1 MGTGRADLGFRMNPL
16 FAGLAGSGLVFFLVG
31 LGYRQPLISRWDA
44 AVFEAVQGHTQHPA
58 VIAIFRAIWL
68 AGTTPFLILML
79 AGLFFRS
86 QPAGLLASV
95 IYLWAALIER
105 VVKVTLK
112 RPRPFQALPE
122 TVVRQPRL
130 PIDASF
136 PSGDCLRAWFLAI
149 ALPLIL
155 RGPWQYT
162 AAALLIA
169 CLVAAGRLV
178 MGVHY
183 PSDVLAGTG
192 LGILFAGTFL
202 LISGVIS

>member
-1 MGTGRADLGFRMNPL
+1 MNAI
-16 FAGLAGSGLVFFLVG
+16 FAGLAFSGLVFFLVG
-31 LGYRQPLISRWDA
+31 LGYRRPMIFQWDVA
-44 AVFEAVQGHTQHPA
+44 LFKAIQSHTRHLA
-58 VIAIFRAIWL
+58 VIAIFRVLWL

-86 QPAGLLASV
+86 QPAALLASV
-95 IYLWAALIER
+95 IYLWAALVER
-105 VVKVTLK
+105 VIKVTLK
-112 RPRPFQALPE
+112 RPRPFEAFPE
-122 TVVRQPRL
+122 TLVHQPRL

-149 ALPLIL
+149 ALPVLL
-155 RGPWQYT
+155 HVPWPYA

-169 CLVAAGRLV
+169 CLVAAGRMV

-192 LGILFAGTFL
+192 LGILFAGVCLF
-202 LISGVIS
+202 ISGWIY

>member
-1 MGTGRADLGFRMNPL
+1 MNAL
-16 FAGLAGSGLVFFLVG
+16 YAAFAFTGLVLFLAG
-31 LGYRQPLISRWDA
+31 LGYRLPMISQWDTL
-44 AVFEAVQGHTQHPA
+44 VFKIIQAHTQQRV

-86 QPAGLLASV
+86 QPATLLASV
-95 IYLWAALIER
+95 VYLWAALIER

-112 RPRPFQALPE
+112 RRRPYEVLPE

-136 PSGDCLRAWFLAI
+136 PSGDCLRVWYLAI
-149 ALPLIL
+149 ALPVLL
-155 RGPWQYT
+155 RSPWPYA

-183 PSDVLAGTG
+183 PSDVLAGIG
-192 LGILFAGTFL
+192 LGMLFAGTCLF
-202 LISGVIS
+202 ISTWIY

>member
-1 MGTGRADLGFRMNPL
+1 MNPF
-16 FAGLAGSGLVFFLVG
+16 FAGLAGSGLVLFLVG
-31 LGYRQPLISRWDA
+31 LGYRQPLISRWDTA
-44 AVFEAVQGHTQHPA
+44 LFETVQARTQHPW

-68 AGTTPFLILML
+68 VGTTPFLILML
-79 AGLFFRS
+79 AVLFFRS
-86 QPAGLLASV
+86 QPAALLASV
-95 IYLWAALIER
+95 VYLWAALIER

-112 RPRPFQALPE
+112 RPRPFQAYPE
-122 TVVRQPRL
+122 TIVRQPRL

-155 RGPWQYT
+155 RGPWPY
-162 AAALLIA
+162 AVAALLIA
-169 CLVAAGRLV
+169 CLVAVGRLV

-192 LGILFAGTFL
+192 LGILSAATFL
-202 LISGVIS
+202 LISRLIS

>member
-1 MGTGRADLGFRMNPL
+1 MNTLFVALAFTGLVL
-16 FAGLAGSGLVFFLVG
+16 FLAGI
-31 LGYRQPLISRWDA
+31 GYHLPVISQWDA
-44 AVFEAVQGHTQHPA
+44 SLFKTIQAHTQQRI

-79 AGLFFRS
+79 AGLFFRN
-86 QPAGLLASV
+86 QPAALLASV
-95 IYLWAALIER
+95 VYLWAALIER

-112 RPRPFQALPE
+112 RRRPYEVLPE

-130 PIDASF
+130 PRDASF
-136 PSGDCLRAWFLAI
+136 PSGDCLRVWYLAI
-149 ALPLIL
+149 ALPVLL
-155 RGPWQYT
+155 GGWWPYA

-192 LGILFAGTFL
+192 LGMLFAGTL
-202 LISGVIS
+202 LFIAR